1 MTDEGMRLVLDH
13 LGASSPLAG
22 DAAAYLLLE
31 CAGRAD
37 PTDELVAALDGA
49 GVRDAIIA
57 DEAGELERLW
67 RLREGHTEAL
77 NAAGIPH
84 KMDVG
89 VPLSQLARFAEEVV
103 AVVARVAPGARTIVF
118 GHLGDGNVHVNV
130 LGPDPE
136 DDAVDEA
143 VLRLAAECGGTISA
157 EHGVGVAKAR
167 WLSLTRSDGELRAMK
182 AIKRALDPDGI
193 LNPGAVLPG

>member
-1 MTDEGMRLVLDH
+1 V
-13 LGASSPLAG
+13 
-22 DAAAYLLLE
+22 
-31 CAGRAD
+31 
-37 PTDELVAALDGA
+37 
-49 GVRDAIIA
+49 IA
-57 DEAGELERLW
+57 DEAGELDRLW
-67 RLREGHTEAL
+67 RLREGYTEAL

-89 VPLSQLARFAEEVV
+89 VPLSQLPRFAEEVV

-143 VLRLAAECGGTISA
+143 VLRLAASCGGTISA

-167 WLSLTRSDGELRAMK
+167 WLSLTRSADELRAMR

-193 LNPGAVLPG
+193 LNPGAVLPAG